1 MRRKLIAGNWKMNG
15 LRDPGLALARDLA
28 ARDLA
33 AGAAGPL
40 GYDLLV
46 CPPAPLLVPVGEALR
61 GSAIGLGGQDC
72 HGARA
77 GAHTGDISAEM
88 LEDAGCGYVLVGH
101 SERRADHG
109 ESDATVRAKA
119 EAAQAAGLIP
129 IVCVGESAEERT
141 AGRALAV
148 IERQISHSL
157 PRSGEPSGPR
167 AGEPSGSRAGEPA
180 GLVIA
185 YEPVWAIGS
194 GRTATPGDVAEAHA
208 HIRALLAELLGEAAA
223 GALRILY
230 GGSVKPD
237 NAAELLAVAG
247 VDGAL
252 VGGASLDAGHF
263 WAIGA
268 ACP

>member
-15 LRDPGLALARDLA
+15 LRDPGVALARELA
-28 ARDLA
+28 AR

-46 CPPAPLLVPVGEALR
+46 CPPTPLLVPVGEAIR

-72 HGARA
+72 HSERA

-148 IERQISHSL
+148 IERQVSNSL
-157 PRSGEPSGPR
+157 PRPGEPS
-167 AGEPSGSRAGEPA
+167 

-185 YEPVWAIGS
+185 YEPVWAIGT
-194 GRTATPGDVAEAHA
+194 GRTATPADVAEAHA
-208 HIRALLAELLGEAAA
+208 HIRALLAGLLGAEAA

-252 VGGASLDAGHF
+252 VGGASLDAEHF

>member
-15 LRDPGLALARDLA
+15 LRDPGVALARELA
-28 ARDLA
+28 TR

-46 CPPAPLLVPVGEALR
+46 CPPTPLLVPVGEALR

-72 HGARA
+72 HSERA

-88 LEDAGCGYVLVGH
+88 LVDAGCGYVLVGH
-101 SERRADHG
+101 SERRAEHG

-148 IERQISHSL
+148 IERQLSHSL
-157 PRSGEPSGPR
+157 PRPGEPSD
-167 AGEPSGSRAGEPA
+167 
-180 GLVIA
+180 LVIA
-185 YEPVWAIGS
+185 YEPVWAIGT

-208 HIRALLAELLGEAAA
+208 HIRALLADLLGAAAA

-230 GGSVKPD
+230 GGSVKPG

-252 VGGASLDAGHF
+252 VGGASLDAEHF

>member
-15 LRDPGLALARDLA
+15 LRDPGVALARELA
-28 ARDLA
+28 TR

-46 CPPAPLLVPVGEALR
+46 CPPTPLLVPVGEAIR

-72 HGARA
+72 HSERA

-88 LEDAGCGYVLVGH
+88 LEDAGCSYVLVGH

-148 IERQISHSL
+148 IERQVSHSL
-157 PRSGEPSGPR
+157 PR
-167 AGEPSGSRAGEPA
+167 AGEPS

-185 YEPVWAIGS
+185 YEPVWAIGT
-194 GRTATPGDVAEAHA
+194 GRTATPADVAEAHG
-208 HIRALLAELLGEAAA
+208 HIRALLAGLLGAEAA
-223 GALRILY
+223 GAHRILY

-252 VGGASLDAGHF
+252 VGGASLDAEHF
-263 WAIGA
+263 WVIGA

>member
-1 MRRKLIAGNWKMNG
+1 MGRKLIAGNWKMNG
-15 LRDPGLALARDLA
+15 LRGPGVALAGALA
-28 ARDLA
+28 TR
-33 AGAAGPL
+33 AGAAGLL

-46 CPPAPLLVPVGEALR
+46 CPPAPLLVPVGEALH

-72 HGARA
+72 HSERA

-88 LEDAGCGYVLVGH
+88 LADAGCGYVLVGH
-101 SERRADHG
+101 SERRAEHG
-109 ESDATVRAKA
+109 EGDATVRAKA

-148 IERQISHSL
+148 IERQVSHSL
-157 PRSGEPSGPR
+157 PRPGEPSDRSLLG
-167 AGEPSGSRAGEPA
+167 AGETS

-185 YEPVWAIGS
+185 YEPVWAIGT
-194 GRTATPGDVAEAHA
+194 GRTATPADVAEAHA
-208 HIRALLAELLGEAAA
+208 HIRALLADLLGAAAA

-237 NAAELLAVAG
+237 NAAELLSVAG

-252 VGGASLDAGHF
+252 VGGASLDAEHF

>member
-15 LRDPGLALARDLA
+15 LRDPGVALARELA
-28 ARDLA
+28 AR

-46 CPPAPLLVPVGEALR
+46 CPPTPLLVPVGEAIR

-72 HGARA
+72 HSERA
-77 GAHTGDISAEM
+77 GAHTGEISAEM
-88 LEDAGCGYVLVGH
+88 LEDAGCSYVLVGH

-109 ESDATVRAKA
+109 EGDATVRAKA

-141 AGRALAV
+141 TGRALAV
-148 IERQISHSL
+148 IERQVSNSL
-157 PRSGEPSGPR
+157 PRAGEPSGPR
-167 AGEPSGSRAGEPA
+167 AGEPAGR
-180 GLVIA
+180 VIA
-185 YEPVWAIGS
+185 YEPVWAIGT
-194 GRTATPGDVAEAHA
+194 GRTATPADVAEAHA
-208 HIRALLAELLGEAAA
+208 HIRALLAGLLGAEAA

-252 VGGASLDAGHF
+252 VGGASLDAEHF

>member
-1 MRRKLIAGNWKMNG
+1 MLGRHPDEPGGPEAMRRKLIAGNWKMNG
-15 LRDPGLALARDLA
+15 LRDPGVALARKLA
-28 ARDLA
+28 ARA
-33 AGAAGPL
+33 CAAGPL

-46 CPPAPLLVPVGEALR
+46 CPPAPLLIPVGEALR

-72 HGARA
+72 HNERA
-77 GAHTGDISAEM
+77 GARTGDISAEM

-119 EAAQAAGLIP
+119 EAARAAGLIP

-148 IERQISHSL
+148 IERQLSHSL
-157 PRSGEPSGPR
+157 PR
-167 AGEPSGSRAGEPA
+167 AGEPS

-185 YEPVWAIGS
+185 YEPVWAIGT

-208 HIRALLAELLGEAAA
+208 HIRALLADLLGEAAA

-230 GGSVKPD
+230 GGSVKPG

-252 VGGASLDAGHF
+252 VGGASLDAEQF

>member
-15 LRDPGLALARDLA
+15 LRDPGVALARELA
-28 ARDLA
+28 AR

-46 CPPAPLLVPVGEALR
+46 CPPAPLLVPVGEAIR

-72 HGARA
+72 HNERA

-88 LEDAGCGYVLVGH
+88 LVDAGCSYVLVGH
-101 SERRADHG
+101 SERRAGHREGVD
-109 ESDATVRAKA
+109 TVRAKA

-129 IVCVGESAEERT
+129 IVCVGESARQRDTGRT
-141 AGRALAV
+141 PEV
-148 IERQISHSL
+148 IERQVRRSL
-157 PRSGEPSGPR
+157 PGVGEPSAPR
-167 AGEPSGSRAGEPA
+167 AGEPLD
-180 GLVIA
+180 LVIA
-185 YEPVWAIGS
+185 YEPVWAIGT

-208 HIRALLAELLGEAAA
+208 HIRALLAGLLGEAAA

-252 VGGASLDAGHF
+252 VGGASLDAEHF

>member
-1 MRRKLIAGNWKMNG
+1 MARKLIAGNWKMNG
-15 LRDPGLALARDLA
+15 LRDPGVALARELA
-28 ARDLA
+28 ARELA
-33 AGAAGPL
+33 ARAGAAGPL

-46 CPPAPLLVPVGEALR
+46 CPPTPLLVPVGEAIR

-72 HGARA
+72 HSERA

-88 LEDAGCGYVLVGH
+88 LADAGCSYVLVGH

-109 ESDATVRAKA
+109 EDDATVRAKA

-129 IVCVGESAEERT
+129 IVCVGESAEARS

-148 IERQISHSL
+148 IERQVSHSL
-157 PRSGEPSGPR
+157 PEPS
-167 AGEPSGSRAGEPA
+167 ASRAGEPP

-185 YEPVWAIGS
+185 YEPVWAIGT
-194 GRTATPGDVAEAHA
+194 GRTAMPADVAEAHA
-208 HIRALLAELLGEAAA
+208 HIRALLAGLRGEATA

>member
-15 LRDPGLALARDLA
+15 LRDPGVALARELA
-28 ARDLA
+28 TR

-46 CPPAPLLVPVGEALR
+46 CPPTPLLVPVGEAIR
-61 GSAIGLGGQDC
+61 GGAIGLGGQDC
-72 HGARA
+72 HSERA

-88 LEDAGCGYVLVGH
+88 LVDAGCGYVLVGH
-101 SERRADHG
+101 SERRADHD
-109 ESDATVRAKA
+109 ESNATVRAKA

-129 IVCVGESAEERT
+129 IVCVGESAEART
-141 AGRALAV
+141 AGRALAA
-148 IERQISHSL
+148 IERQVSHSL
-157 PRSGEPSGPR
+157 PRAGDPS
-167 AGEPSGSRAGEPA
+167 

-185 YEPVWAIGS
+185 YEPVWAIGT

-208 HIRALLAELLGEAAA
+208 HIRTLLVGLLGEAAA

-252 VGGASLDAGHF
+252 VGGASLDAEHF